1 MVQRLGELFER
12 IDPLIASWMQ
22 RWGLLLLRWSLAL
35 IFIWFGALKPFGL
48 SEANDLIEATVYWA
62 VSPGWF
68 IVVLGWWEVLIGL
81 CLLWRPLIR
90 VALALLALQM
100 GGTFLPLVLV
110 PEATWV
116 QPPWQPTL
124 AGQYIIKNLVI
135 ISAAIVVGGSVR
147 TNPAQ
152 PNPFS

>member
-1 MVQRLGELFER
+1 MMQRARQWFEWV
-12 IDPLIASWMQ
+12 DPIIAGWMQ

-35 IFIWFGALKPFGL
+35 VFIWFGVLKPFGL
-48 SEANDLIEATVYWA
+48 SEANELIEATVYWA
-62 VSPGWF
+62 FDPAWF
-68 IVVLGWWEVLIGL
+68 IPVLGWWEVLIGV

-90 VALALLALQM
+90 VALLLLALQM

-110 PEATWV
+110 PEATWN

-135 ISAAIVVGGSVR
+135 ISAAIVVGGTVR
-147 TNPAQ
+147 RAEHPL
-152 PNPFS
+152 PD